1 MGSRSA
7 DDDAALA
14 AIGQGVRR
22 ARVDAG
28 LRQADLAARAG
39 VGANTVS
46 RIETGLSV
54 STVLLVRVLREL
66 GLLESLIRI
75 FPSEGLSPAEEAAVL
90 AGRRKRMRVRKPA
103 SGDDETPWRWG
114 DEK

>member
-1 MGSRSA
+1 MESHSA
-7 DDDAALA
+7 EDDDALA
-14 AIGQGVRR
+14 AIGHGVRR
-22 ARVDAG
+22 ARVDAR
-28 LRQADLAARAG
+28 LRQTDLAARAG

-54 STVLLVRVLREL
+54 SMVLLVRVLREL

-75 FPSEGLSPAEEAAVL
+75 FPSEGLSPAEEAAMV
-90 AGRRKRMRVRKPA
+90 AGRRERMRVRRPA
-103 SGDDETPWRWG
+103 SGDDETTWRWG

>member
-1 MGSRSA
+1 MRSQSA
-7 DDDAALA
+7 DDAAALA

-22 ARVDAG
+22 ARVNAG

-54 STVLLVRVLREL
+54 SMALLVRVLREL
-66 GLLESLIRI
+66 GLLDSLLRI
-75 FPSEGLSPAEEAAVL
+75 FPAEGLTPAEEAALL
-90 AGRRKRMRVRKPA
+90 AGHRERVRVRKTT
-103 SGDDETPWRWG
+103 SEDDEGPWRWG

>member
-1 MGSRSA
+1 MGSHQG
-7 DDDAALA
+7 DDAAVLL

-22 ARVDAG
+22 ARVGAG

-39 VGANTVS
+39 VGGNTVS

-54 STVLLVRVLREL
+54 SMALLVRVLREL
-66 GLLESLIRI
+66 GLLDGLLRI
-75 FPSEGLSPAEEAAVL
+75 FPAEGLSPAEEAAAL
-90 AGRRKRMRVRKPA
+90 AGHRERMRVRKPA
-103 SGDDETPWRWG
+103 SEDDATPWRWG

>member
-1 MGSRSA
+1 MRSHSG

-14 AIGQGVRR
+14 AVGRGVRR
-22 ARVDAG
+22 ARIDAG

-54 STVLLVRVLREL
+54 SMALFVRVLREL
-66 GLLESLIRI
+66 GLLERLIHV
-75 FPSEGLSPAEEAAVL
+75 FPAEGLSPAEEAAAL
-90 AGRRKRMRVRKPA
+90 AGHRERMRVRKPA
-103 SGDDETPWRWG
+103 PGRDATPWRWG

>member
-1 MGSRSA
+1 MGPHSG

-14 AIGQGVRR
+14 AIGRGVRR

-28 LRQADLAARAG
+28 LRQSDLAARAG

-54 STVLLVRVLREL
+54 SMALLVRVLREL
-66 GLLESLIRI
+66 GLLDSLMRI
-75 FPSEGLSPAEEAAVL
+75 FPAEGLSPAEEAAAL
-90 AGRRKRMRVRKPA
+90 AGHRERMRVRKPA
-103 SGDDETPWRWG
+103 PGDDASPWRWG